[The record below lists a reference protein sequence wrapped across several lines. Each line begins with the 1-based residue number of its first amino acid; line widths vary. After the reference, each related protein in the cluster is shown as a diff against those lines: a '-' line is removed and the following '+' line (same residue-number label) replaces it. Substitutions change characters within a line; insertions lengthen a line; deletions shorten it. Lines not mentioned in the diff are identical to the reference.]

1 MAGVA
6 RRVGAALLLAA
17 LLLTLTGQGPVSA
30 ESLEERTWAIAAKLA
45 CPVCAGQS
53 VKDSSAELAVQMRAT
68 IAEQLRRGR
77 SEAEVI
83 EFMVERYGE
92 EILLDPPKSGI
103 QLWVWIGPVAIVAAG
118 VAIVASRFEPPR
130 LGRRRRTK

>member
-1 MAGVA
+1 MA
-6 RRVGAALLLAA
+6 RRLTAVLLLAG
-17 LLLTLTGQGPVSA
+17 LLLALTGQGAA
-30 ESLEERTWAIAAKLA
+30 EEDLLQEQTWAIAGKLA

-53 VKDSSAELAVQMRAT
+53 VKDSGAELAVQMRAA

-92 EILLDPPKSGI
+92 EILLDPPKSGT

-118 VAIVASRFEPPR
+118 LAIAASRFEFFRP
-130 LGRRRRTK
+130 GRRRQPD

>member
-1 MAGVA
+1 MA
-6 RRVGAALLLAA
+6 RRLTAVLLLAG
-17 LLLTLTGQGPVSA
+17 LLLSLSGQGAPGDD
-30 ESLEERTWAIAAKLA
+30 SLQEQTWAIAGKLA

-53 VKDSSAELAVQMRAT
+53 VKDSGSELAVQMRAA

-77 SEAEVI
+77 SEAEVF

-92 EILLDPPKSGI
+92 EILLDPPKSGL

-118 VAIVASRFEPPR
+118 LAIVAGR
-130 LGRRRRTK
+130 LELFRPGRRRRPE

>member
-1 MAGVA
+1 MA
-6 RRVGAALLLAA
+6 RRLRDALLLAGLVLVLA
-17 LLLTLTGQGPVSA
+17 GQVPADDDLLQ
-30 ESLEERTWAIAAKLA
+30 ERTWAIAGKLA

-53 VKDSSAELAVQMRAT
+53 VKDSGAELAVQMRAA

-83 EFMVERYGE
+83 EYMVGRYGE
-92 EILLDPPKSGI
+92 EILLEPPKSGV

-118 VAIVASRFEPPR
+118 LVIVASRFELFRP
-130 LGRRRRTK
+130 GRRRSK